1 MVTLKIGDQ
10 DIDFMVDTGVEL
22 SAVTKP
28 VAPLSKRTAAVNW
41 GFRRRNG

>member
-10 DIDFMVDTGVEL
+10 DIDFMVDTGVKL
-22 SAVTKP
+22 SLVTKP
-28 VAPLSKRTAAVNW
+28 VVPLSKRTAAINW